1 MDYSVERIRG
11 DFAALEQKVHGDKP
25 LVYLDNAATTLKPR
39 SVVDVIGQHYLTD
52 SANIHRGV
60 HYLSEQA
67 TANYE
72 AVREKVAG
80 LLNARS
86 ASEIVFT
93 SGTTAAINLVA
104 KSLAQHYLSAGDEI
118 LITHLEHHSNI
129 VPWQMVCEQSGCR
142 LRVAPINDEG
152 ELIFE
157 EFEKLLGPNTKLVSV
172 AHISNSLGTVN
183 PVKEIIAAAH
193 RRDIPV
199 LLDGAQAVAHQR
211 VDVQELDCE
220 FYAFSGHKLFG
231 PTGVGVL
238 FGKSEWLERMP
249 PEAGGGDMILSVTF
263 EKTTYNKAPEKFEAG
278 TPHIAGVIGLGA
290 AIDYVAVVGLDA
302 IAAYEAELLAY
313 ATDRL
318 GEIPGM
324 RFIGTA
330 AEKTS
335 IISFLVEDV
344 HPHDI
349 GSILDMEGVAIR
361 AGHHCTQPVMERFG
375 VAATARA
382 SFSLYNTRQD
392 VDVLTEAILKV
403 KEVFV

>member
-1 MDYSVERIRG
+1 MKTR
-11 DFAALEQKVHGDKP
+11 ALILTGFEGTLPPWTKIST
-25 LVYLDNAATTLKPR
+25 ATSRWSIWTMPPPR
-39 SVVDVIGQHYLTD
+39 SSHEWWL
-52 SANIHRGV
+52 IHRGV

-72 AVREKVAG
+72 AVRVKVAG
-80 LLNARS
+80 FLNAR
-86 ASEIVFT
+86 APSEIVFT
-93 SGTTAAINLVA
+93 SGTTAAVNLLA
-104 KSLAQHYLSAGDEI
+104 KSLSQYYLRAGDEI
-118 LITHLEHHSNI
+118 LITHMEHHSNI
-129 VPWQMVCEQSGCR
+129 VPWQMLCEQIDCQ
-142 LRVAPINDEG
+142 LQVVPINDAG
-152 ELIFE
+152 ELIIE
-157 EFEKLLGPNTKLVSV
+157 EFEKLLGPKTKLISV

-183 PVKEIIAAAH
+183 PVKEIIAEAH
-193 RRDIPV
+193 RRDVPV

-211 VDVQELDCE
+211 IDVQELDCE

-238 FGKSEWLERMP
+238 YGKSEWLERMP
-249 PEAGGGDMILSVTF
+249 PVAGGGDMILSVTF
-263 EKTTYNKAPEKFEAG
+263 DKTTYNKAPSKFEAG

-290 AIDYVAVVGLDA
+290 AIDYVSAVGLDA
-302 IAAYEAELLAY
+302 IAEYEAELLTC

-330 AEKTS
+330 AEKIG

-361 AGHHCTQPVMERFG
+361 AGHHCTQPVMQRYG
-375 VAATARA
+375 IAATARA

-392 VDVLTEAILKV
+392 VDLLTEAILKV